1 MCITAFVGG
10 RGRDKKEPTV
20 KELIWAI
27 LFTKRLWTLSNSL
40 QSKLVWAYTNE

>member
-1 MCITAFVGG
+1 MCITAFVWGAG
-10 RGRDKKEPTV
+10 DKKEPAA

-40 QSKLVWAYTNE
+40 QSKLVWASTNE